1 LQTTPIRRGKLASS
15 DPFDPDVLTMT
26 HFKSGDL
33 VVLKSG
39 GPTMTIDTVN
49 TDIFDDDK
57 MTGLL
62 CVWFAGEVMHRVRF
76 DHRAVKLVAPPQV
89 DAPTRDDAAAPD
101 VTTGTAASAKPFRE
115 AVAAAAPEA
124 PAAPHESGNGES
136 VNRESGNGDGAAPAS
151 EAPAQQ
157 VAPEATG
164 DYAAVLDSMVGA
176 MNAAAELLDPAPRP
190 ARRARTTPRAAARS
204 KTTH

>member
-1 LQTTPIRRGKLASS
+1 MA
-15 DPFDPDVLTMT
+15 

-57 MTGLL
+57 ITGVL
-62 CVWFAGEVMHRVRF
+62 CVWFVGELMQRVRF
-76 DHRAVKLVAPPQV
+76 DHRALKLARSEPMEAQPL
-89 DAPTRDDAAAPD
+89 DGAAMAAAVIRRVAKTPPPHEAEILAPEVC
-101 VTTGTAASAKPFRE
+101 VTEVGVAASTAEAEMSETVEPTAATNGATVPDP
-115 AVAAAAPEA
+115 ANPPPVAAA
-124 PAAPHESGNGES
+124 
-136 VNRESGNGDGAAPAS
+136 D
-151 EAPAQQ
+151 
-157 VAPEATG
+157 TG

-176 MNAAAELLDPAPRP
+176 MNAAADLMGTDRP
-190 ARRARTTPRAAARS
+190 VRRARTTVRASARN

>member
-15 DPFDPDVLTMT
+15 DPFPDVLTMT

-62 CVWFAGEVMHRVRF
+62 CVWFASEVMHRVRF
-76 DHRAVKLVAPPQV
+76 DHRAVRLVAPQQV

-101 VTTGTAASAKPFRE
+101 VAIATAAAAEPVAAAD

-124 PAAPHESGNGES
+124 PVAGGESTSGES
-136 VNRESGNGDGAAPAS
+136 VNGDGAAPAS
-151 EAPAQQ
+151 DAPAQQ
-157 VAPEATG
+157 VAPEAAG

-176 MNAAAELLDPAPRP
+176 MNAAAELLDPSPRP
-190 ARRARTTPRAAARS
+190 ARRAKASVRASARS